1 NLCYGTGGTKYT
13 HIVTVYRN
21 FDPSTQYKICDRA
34 TGMCL
39 ASSNSTAG
47 SQVVRAAYN
56 KSASQKW
63 MITQSAAGK
72 YKVVNVQTGMSLDMA
87 GGKTALNTALVQA
100 AYTNSATQ
108 QWAFTSVADGTGFF
122 QLKPASVPAMTI
134 GSATNSNNIQLQ
146 AWSWLDAQK
155 MAVSLAN

>member
-1 NLCYGTGGTKYT
+1 
-13 HIVTVYRN
+13 
-21 FDPSTQYKICDRA
+21 
-34 TGMCL
+34 
-39 ASSNSTAG
+39 
-47 SQVVRAAYN
+47 
-56 KSASQKW
+56 
-63 MITQSAAGK
+63 
-72 YKVVNVQTGMSLDMA
+72 MSLDMA